1 MKHELVSALLLV
13 FSMGCAAAPVAASA
27 AGNRTTL
34 CEALGSIEAGERRIV
49 TISGIYVVGAE
60 HQIFYDPNE
69 LTCRI
74 DVQPETWIEFA
85 RAVTSNEL
93 SRLLQRRRDSWESRR
108 AHVTFTGELNGP
120 GLVAPDDLSFPQ
132 MAAFAN
138 RTRNRRYGHLNAY
151 RTKLVVTEVNDVK
164 SVPESVPWPG
174 GRSTSA
180 VPVVR
185 RAEVPQYPEMAWN
198 VGIAGDVV
206 IDVEV
211 SGGQVSKAEV
221 ISGDRMLG
229 GEAVRNVKTW
239 QFATDVST
247 TFTTTFSFN
256 VETRNTG
263 ESTSPRIELD
273 LPRRVRITS
282 ARNGW

>member
-1 MKHELVSALLLV
+1 MKHQLVSALLLM

-27 AGNRTTL
+27 AARRTTL
-34 CEALGSIEAGERRIV
+34 CEALGSIDAGERRIV
-49 TISGIYVVGAE
+49 TISGIYLVGAE

-74 DVQPETWIEFA
+74 DVQPETWVEFA
-85 RAVTSNEL
+85 RDVTNDEL
-93 SRLLQRRRDSWESRR
+93 SRLLQRQPDSWESRR

-138 RTRNRRYGHLNAY
+138 RTRNRRYGHLNTY

-164 SVPESVPWPG
+164 SVPESVPLPS
-174 GRSTSA
+174 GRSTPA

-198 VGIAGDVV
+198 VGITGDVV

-211 SGGQVSKAEV
+211 SGGQVSKAEAR
-221 ISGDRMLG
+221 SGDRMLA

-239 QFATDVST
+239 QFATDVSAA
-247 TFTTTFSFN
+247 FTTTFSFN
-256 VETRNTG
+256 VEARNTG

-273 LPRRVRITS
+273 LPERVRITA